1 MNRAVG
7 WGLSEAHGEAGETYL
22 QPQTRRGFDVLN
34 TVLAKTPRAKKLVV
48 LESSFMR
55 PV

>member
-34 TVLAKTPRAKKLVV
+34 TVLPRL
-48 LESSFMR
+48 LEPR
-55 PV
+55 NL